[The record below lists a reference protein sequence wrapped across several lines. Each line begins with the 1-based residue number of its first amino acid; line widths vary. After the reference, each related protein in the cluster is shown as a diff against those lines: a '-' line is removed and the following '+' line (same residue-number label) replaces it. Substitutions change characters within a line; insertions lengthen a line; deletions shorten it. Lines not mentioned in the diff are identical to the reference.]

1 MAVGGRVSLTSLSV
15 TDLISLRREIETG
28 RRALEPKEQ
37 VALLDVVLRVYK
49 LKHKLEAERKRLAEG
64 GGLGL

>member
-1 MAVGGRVSLTSLSV
+1 MTLTTLSV
-15 TDLISLRREIETG
+15 TDLIALRREIDMG

-49 LKHKLEAERKRLAEG
+49 LKHKLEAERTRLLEG
-64 GGLGL
+64 KGLGI